1 MLIILIGIIQFNISY
16 KQLTSHQGIFLEYSL
31 EEIKSI
37 SSELCQLESCSMAN
51 PFLKVYHPF
60 EILKKN
66 CLWNIFFISSF
77 INN

>member
-37 SSELCQLESCSMAN
+37 SSELCQLELC
-51 PFLKVYHPF
+51 
-60 EILKKN
+60 
-66 CLWNIFFISSF
+66 
-77 INN
+77 